1 MTTFA
6 QAVESV
12 DELSLDEQES
22 LVELV
27 RRRIAAR
34 RRQELLQAVR
44 EAEDDLAAGKL
55 RPMSIEEIMAATR

>member
-27 RRRIAAR
+27 RRRIAER

-55 RPMSIEEIMAATR
+55 RPMSVEEIVVATR